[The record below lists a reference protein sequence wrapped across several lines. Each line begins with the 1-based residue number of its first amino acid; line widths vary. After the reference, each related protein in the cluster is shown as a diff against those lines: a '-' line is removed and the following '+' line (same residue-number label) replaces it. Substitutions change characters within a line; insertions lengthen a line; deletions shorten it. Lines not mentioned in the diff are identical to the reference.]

1 VNTSGKHFYAF
12 SATLLFW
19 TLPLSAAFGQ
29 NAPAPQPEAAQ
40 LLALANQA
48 RAQAGAPPLRW
59 DSALAEAARKHT
71 MRMSVE
77 GAIEHRYPGELDV
90 SERANL
96 AGAHFDLIE
105 ENIALAATP
114 EAIHDGWMHSKE
126 HHDNL
131 LNLQVDRVGIA
142 VVAKRGVLY
151 ATADYAR
158 GVRALSKSQAEAQVA
173 DLIRPSGVKVR
184 DDHSLARAA
193 CEMTSGFPNSVAD
206 AGPSLVVRWQDS
218 DLSRLPKGL
227 VENLASGSYHQAAI
241 GSCDPKGVGATFTVY
256 RVAVLLY

>member
-1 VNTSGKHFYAF
+1 
-12 SATLLFW
+12 
-19 TLPLSAAFGQ
+19 
-29 NAPAPQPEAAQ
+29 
-40 LLALANQA
+40 
-48 RAQAGAPPLRW
+48 
-59 DSALAEAARKHT
+59 
-71 MRMSVE
+71 MSVE

-131 LNLQVDRVGIA
+131 LNPQVDRVGIA

-158 GVRALSKSQAEAQVA
+158 GVRALSNSQAEAQVA

-193 CEMTSGFPNSVAD
+193 CEMTNGFPNSATG
-206 AGPSLVVRWQDS
+206 AEPGLVIRWQDS
-218 DLSRLPKGL
+218 DLGHLPKAL
-227 VENLASGSYHQAAI
+227 VDNLASGSYHEAAV